1 MTGRRDS
8 SRKRPERWRV
18 EGRPGQKVRTRR
30 PRRERSRPSAEGRR
44 TNRLRRALRGLLGM
58 LAGFSSLIISW
69 TASYFILRVLF
80 EKFGSLSSAYVSQLL
95 GMLLG
100 FLILFFIGGLI
111 SLITYGKQN
120 KFYSPIL
127 NAVRR
132 ISKGDFTAQVED
144 VERYGRMG
152 ELVEGINE
160 MASELSRMET
170 MRQDFIS
177 NVSHEIQSPLTS
189 IRGFARALRRDDLS
203 RETREHYLDII
214 EAESARLSGLSDSLL
229 KLSVLESGN
238 FPFEAKPFRL
248 DRQLRNIILACEPQW
263 MGKGIEV
270 EAELPETT
278 VTAVEDLLT
287 QVWTNLLHNSIK
299 FTPAGGTITIAVRP
313 LNGGAEVIISD
324 TGAGIEGEDLPRI
337 FERFY
342 KADKARSAGAGGS
355 GLGLSLVKKIVDL
368 HQGEVHADSRLGEGT
383 AFVVTLPAPPN
394 KQPT

>member
-1 MTGRRDS
+1 M
-8 SRKRPERWRV
+8 
-18 EGRPGQKVRTRR
+18 
-30 PRRERSRPSAEGRR
+30 
-44 TNRLRRALRGLLGM
+44 NRLRRALRGLLGM

-80 EKFGSLSSAYVSQLL
+80 EKFGSPSSAYVSQLL

-189 IRGFARALRRDDLS
+189 IRGFARALRNDGIS

-263 MGKGIEV
+263 MGRGIEV

-278 VTAVEDLLT
+278 VTAVEDLLI

-299 FTPAGGTITIAVRP
+299 FTPAGGTITIAARP

-324 TGAGIEGEDLPRI
+324 TGTGIEGEDLPRI

-368 HQGEVHADSRLGEGT
+368 HQGEVRAESRVGEGT
-383 AFVVTLPAPPN
+383 AFVVTLPAPPE
-394 KQPT
+394 KQTT

>member
-1 MTGRRDS
+1 MKRLGRA
-8 SRKRPERWRV
+8 
-18 EGRPGQKVRTRR
+18 VR
-30 PRRERSRPSAEGRR
+30 GF
-44 TNRLRRALRGLLGM
+44 LGM

-80 EKFGSLSSAYVSQLL
+80 QRFGAPSSVYVSQLL

-100 FLILFFIGGLI
+100 FLILFCIGGLI

-132 ISKGDFTAQVED
+132 ISKGDFTAKVED

-189 IRGFARALRRDDLS
+189 IRGFARALRREDLS

-229 KLSVLESGN
+229 KLSVLESGS
-238 FPFEAKPFRL
+238 FPLEAKPYRL
-248 DRQLRNIILACEPQW
+248 DKQLRNILLACEPQW

-270 EAELPETT
+270 EAELAEVT
-278 VTAVEDLLT
+278 VTGAEDLLS
-287 QVWTNLLHNSIK
+287 QVWNNLLHNSIK
-299 FTPAGGTITIAVRP
+299 FTPPGGKVMITARLI
-313 LNGGAEVIISD
+313 GTEAEVVVSD
-324 TGAGIEGEDLPRI
+324 TGAGISKEDLPRI

-368 HQGEVHADSRLGEGT
+368 HLGEVRAESRLGEGT
-383 AFVVTLPAPPN
+383 EIIVTLPLSV
-394 KQPT
+394 KEERERE

>member
-1 MTGRRDS
+1 MKR
-8 SRKRPERWRV
+8 RKRASERAAPERA
-18 EGRPGQKVRTRR
+18 VRNRR
-30 PRRERSRPSAEGRR
+30 PRQERSRQPAGGRGMK
-44 TNRLRRALRGLLGM
+44 RLGRAVRGFLGM

-80 EKFGSLSSAYVSQLL
+80 QRFGAPSSVYVSQLL

-100 FLILFFIGGLI
+100 FLILFCIGGLI

-132 ISKGDFTAQVED
+132 ISKGDFTAKVED

-189 IRGFARALRRDDLS
+189 IRGFARALRREDLS

-229 KLSVLESGN
+229 KLSVLESGS
-238 FPFEAKPFRL
+238 FPLEAKPYRL
-248 DRQLRNIILACEPQW
+248 DKQLRNILLACEPQW

-270 EAELPETT
+270 EAELAEVT
-278 VTAVEDLLT
+278 VTGAEDLLS
-287 QVWTNLLHNSIK
+287 QVWNNLLHNSIK
-299 FTPAGGTITIAVRP
+299 FTPPGGKVMITARLI
-313 LNGGAEVIISD
+313 GTEAEVVVSD
-324 TGAGIEGEDLPRI
+324 TGAGISKEDLPRI

-368 HQGEVHADSRLGEGT
+368 HLGEVRAESRLGEGT
-383 AFVVTLPAPPN
+383 EIIVTLPLSV
-394 KQPT
+394 KEERERE

>member
-1 MTGRRDS
+1 MRRQRAS
-8 SRKRPERWRV
+8 ERTVPERAARN
-18 EGRPGQKVRTRR
+18 RR
-30 PRRERSRPSAEGRR
+30 PRRERSRQPAGGRGQK
-44 TNRLRRALRGLLGM
+44 RLGRAVRGLLGM
-58 LAGFSSLIISW
+58 LAGFSLLIISW
-69 TASYFILRVLF
+69 TASYFILSMLF
-80 EKFGSLSSAYVSQLL
+80 KRFGSPSSVYVSQLL

-100 FLILFFIGGLI
+100 FLILFCIGGLI
-111 SLITYGKQN
+111 SLITHGKQN
-120 KFYSPIL
+120 KFYTPIL

-132 ISKGDFTAQVED
+132 ISKGDFTAKVED

-189 IRGFARALRRDDLS
+189 IRGFARALRREDLS

-248 DRQLRNIILACEPQW
+248 DRQLSNIILACEPQW
-263 MGKGIEV
+263 MGKGIEM
-270 EAELPETT
+270 EAELAETT

-299 FTPAGGTITIAVRP
+299 FTPAGGTIAIAARP

-324 TGAGIEGEDLPRI
+324 TGTGIEGEDLPRI

-368 HQGEVHADSRLGEGT
+368 HQGEVRAESRLGEGT
-383 AFVVTLPAPPN
+383 AFVVTLPGPPD

>member
-1 MTGRRDS
+1 MKCLGRA
-8 SRKRPERWRV
+8 V
-18 EGRPGQKVRTRR
+18 
-30 PRRERSRPSAEGRR
+30 
-44 TNRLRRALRGLLGM
+44 RGLLGM
-58 LAGFSSLIISW
+58 LAGFSLLIGSW
-69 TASYFILRVLF
+69 TASYFILKALF
-80 EKFGSLSSAYVSQLL
+80 RRFGAPSSDFVSQLL

-100 FLILFFIGGLI
+100 FLILFCIGGLI
-111 SLITYGKQN
+111 SLITHGKQR

-132 ISKGDFTAQVED
+132 ISKGDFTAKVED
-144 VERYGRMG
+144 VERYGQMG

-189 IRGFARALRRDDLS
+189 IRGFARALRSEDLS

-229 KLSVLESGN
+229 KLSVLESGS
-238 FPFEAKPFRL
+238 FPFEAKPYRL
-248 DRQLRNIILACEPQW
+248 DRQLRNILLACEPQW

-270 EAELPETT
+270 EAELAEMT
-278 VTAVEDLLT
+278 VTGAEDLLS
-287 QVWTNLLHNSIK
+287 QVWNNLLHNSIK
-299 FTPAGGTITIAVRP
+299 FTPPGGKIMITARLIET
-313 LNGGAEVIISD
+313 GAEVIVSD
-324 TGAGIEGEDLPRI
+324 TGAGISEKDLPRI

-342 KADKARSAGAGGS
+342 KADKARGAGAGGS

-368 HQGEVHADSRLGEGT
+368 HRGEVRTESCPGEGT
-383 AFVVTLPAPPN
+383 EIIVTLPLSV
-394 KQPT
+394 KKERERE

>member
-1 MTGRRDS
+1 MKGRQRAS
-8 SRKRPERWRV
+8 ERAAVPERA
-18 EGRPGQKVRTRR
+18 VRNRR
-30 PRRERSRPSAEGRR
+30 TRRERSRQQAGGCGKKRLGR
-44 TNRLRRALRGLLGM
+44 AVRGLLGM
-58 LAGFSSLIISW
+58 LAGFSALIISW

-80 EKFGSLSSAYVSQLL
+80 EKFGSPSSAYVSQLL

-100 FLILFFIGGLI
+100 FLILFSIGGLI

-120 KFYSPIL
+120 KFYTPIL

-189 IRGFARALRRDDLS
+189 IRGFARALRREDLS

-214 EAESARLSGLSDSLL
+214 ETESARLSGLSDSLL
-229 KLSVLESGN
+229 KLSVLESGS
-238 FPFEAKPFRL
+238 FPLEAKPYRL
-248 DRQLRNIILACEPQW
+248 DKQLRNILLACEPQW

-270 EAELPETT
+270 EAELAEIT
-278 VTAVEDLLT
+278 VTGAADLLS
-287 QVWTNLLHNSIK
+287 QVWNNLLHNSIK
-299 FTPAGGTITIAVRP
+299 FTPPGGKLMITARLI
-313 LNGGAEVIISD
+313 GTEAEVVVSD
-324 TGAGIEGEDLPRI
+324 TGAGISREDLPRI

-342 KADKARSAGAGGS
+342 KADKARGAGAGGS

-368 HQGEVHADSRLGEGT
+368 HLGAVRAESRLGEGT
-383 AFVVTLPAPPN
+383 EIIVTLPLSM
-394 KQPT
+394 KEERKRE